1 MFKPFAISPL
11 FTLPS
16 DRKKHCAGISLEHCL
31 YPAYETPEYILETH
45 HICLYLGQPLTY
57 QQIIKG
63 KLKSH
68 SCIYGDMVIYPAGL
82 TQKLSWD
89 KQAEII
95 QLDIQPEFITQACK
109 DWLAAEIEIIPQFRI
124 RDPLIQQVALTLL
137 KELQDNPDKNQL
149 YLDSLSTTLCLHLL
163 RHYTTSQA
171 TIKNDA
177 SGLPTFLFRRLS
189 EYIQANLEQNLTLTD
204 LAGVVNL
211 STSHLTKLFKQSQ
224 GRTLHQYLI
233 HCRIERAKQLLKHK
247 QLTIAEVATQ
257 VGFSDQSHFTHH
269 FKRQTGLT
277 PRVFRQL

>member
-95 QLDIQPEFITQACK
+95 QLDIQPEFITQACQ

-211 STSHLTKLFKQSQ
+211 SKLK
-224 GRTLHQYLI
+224 RTQI
-233 HCRIERAKQLLKHK
+233 
-247 QLTIAEVATQ
+247 T
-257 VGFSDQSHFTHH
+257 
-269 FKRQTGLT
+269 
-277 PRVFRQL
+277 